1 MLKLMF
7 RLASEYDSLL
17 VGFSIFVTLSAAVL
31 YIRRSSRAD
40 LILRQYAS
48 MLNNMSQGICMFDR
62 EKRLVFCNNRY
73 LEMYDIQHERVG
85 PGTTL
90 DEIVDLRYKA
100 GSNPKMSKQEYAKWR
115 ADINASDKV
124 SGTIVE
130 LTNGHITEIR
140 HQPLAEGGY
149 VATHEDITTRQLEER
164 QRTTTVEHEKRRIV
178 VDDVIKSF
186 RETVET
192 VLQTFGEDATSL
204 KETATLLSASSIQT
218 SQHTEGA
225 LQASND
231 ASDSVEAASGAA
243 EELST
248 SIDSIAKQLHSAT
261 GLVETVLM
269 EANTANAEIS
279 ELTES
284 VAKIGDIV
292 KAIQEIAGQ
301 TNLLAL
307 NATIEAARA
316 GEAGRGFAVVASE
329 VKSLAVQT
337 AKATEQVAAQISN
350 VRTSSKTAIDA
361 IHRNAHRMQE
371 ISRHT
376 SAVAA
381 CVEQQNAATKDISCN
396 VTNANVGTQ
405 SIRATL
411 TEVDRA
417 ATETRNSAKIVLAA
431 SESVETTANQLR
443 EKVVGF
449 LDKVAV

>member
-7 RLASEYDSLL
+7 RLASEHDSLL

-48 MLNNMSQGICMFDR
+48 ILNNMSQGICMFDR
-62 EKRLVFCNNRY
+62 EKLLVFCNNRC

-178 VDDVIKSF
+178 VDDAIKSF

-218 SQHTEGA
+218 SQHTEG
-225 LQASND
+225 
-231 ASDSVEAASGAA
+231 
-243 EELST
+243 
-248 SIDSIAKQLHSAT
+248 
-261 GLVETVLM
+261 
-269 EANTANAEIS
+269 
-279 ELTES
+279 
-284 VAKIGDIV
+284 
-292 KAIQEIAGQ
+292 
-301 TNLLAL
+301 
-307 NATIEAARA
+307 
-316 GEAGRGFAVVASE
+316 
-329 VKSLAVQT
+329 
-337 AKATEQVAAQISN
+337 
-350 VRTSSKTAIDA
+350 
-361 IHRNAHRMQE
+361 
-371 ISRHT
+371 
-376 SAVAA
+376 
-381 CVEQQNAATKDISCN
+381 
-396 VTNANVGTQ
+396 
-405 SIRATL
+405 
-411 TEVDRA
+411 
-417 ATETRNSAKIVLAA
+417 
-431 SESVETTANQLR
+431 
-443 EKVVGF
+443 
-449 LDKVAV
+449 

>member
-1 MLKLMF
+1 MI
-7 RLASEYDSLL
+7 RLAGEYDSLL
-17 VGFSIFVTLSAAVL
+17 VGFSIFVMFSSAVL
-31 YIRRSSRAD
+31 CIRRSSRGD
-40 LILRQYAS
+40 RIVRQYAS
-48 MLNNMSQGICMFDR
+48 MLNNMSQGICMFNR
-62 EKRLVFCNNRY
+62 ERRLVFCNNRY
-73 LEMYDIQHERVG
+73 LELYDIQHERVG
-85 PGTTL
+85 PGTAL
-90 DEIVDLRYKA
+90 AEIVDLRYKA
-100 GSNPKMSKQEYAKWR
+100 GSGPKMSKEEYGKWR
-115 ADINASDKV
+115 AGINSSDRQHE
-124 SGTIVE
+124 TIVE
-130 LTNGHITEIR
+130 LTNGRIIEIR
-140 HQPLAEGGY
+140 HQPVAEGGY
-149 VATHEDITTRQLEER
+149 VATHEDITTRQIEER
-164 QRTTTVEHEKRRIV
+164 QRTTVVEQEKRRM
-178 VDDVIKSF
+178 VIDEAIESF

-192 VLQTFGEDATSL
+192 VLQNFGEDAIAL

-225 LQASND
+225 LQVSND

-248 SIDSIAKQLHSAT
+248 SIDSIATQLHSTT
-261 GLVETVLM
+261 GLVETVVM

-292 KAIQEIAGQ
+292 KAIQEIAGK

-316 GEAGRGFAVVASE
+316 GETGKGFAVVASE
-329 VKSLAVQT
+329 VKSLAIQT

-381 CVEQQNAATKDISCN
+381 CVEQQNAATKDISRN
-396 VTNANVGTQ
+396 VTSANAGTQ

-411 TEVDRA
+411 SEVDRA

-449 LDKVAV
+449 LDKVAL